1 MSSGNVVIV
10 SLLGDWGAA
19 LVKATWPTP
28 ADGVLGGP
36 KLRLDSRTGLR
47 PTESELGEVRVR
59 TERVGSGWWGECWC
73 GQSGCCWDSLYCPA
87 CQLCPLSAAHSVT
100 HNTLSQK
107 LVHRLSGPV

>member
-36 KLRLDSRTGLR
+36 KLRLDSRPGLR

-87 CQLCPLSAAHSVT
+87 LPAVCGSEHILSLTTA
-100 HNTLSQK
+100 LSQK

>member
-59 TERVGSGWWGECWC
+59 TERVGSGWWGGLLLENVHP
-73 GQSGCCWDSLYCPA
+73 DLVF
-87 CQLCPLSAAHSVT
+87 AAT
-100 HNTLSQK
+100 KCKKNTAHVGL
-107 LVHRLSGPV
+107 G